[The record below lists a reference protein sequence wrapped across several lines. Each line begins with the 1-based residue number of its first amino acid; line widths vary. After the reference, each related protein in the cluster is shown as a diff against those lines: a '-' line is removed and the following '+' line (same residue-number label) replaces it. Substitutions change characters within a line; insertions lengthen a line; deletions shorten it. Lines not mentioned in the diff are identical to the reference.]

1 MEFPLYFKLNLN
13 QKNVLSLDLDA
24 ILAINVNIFLHN
36 FSGNCVFILI
46 KSWAVDTRKSRCK
59 KKISNRKNPEIP
71 IYSVNIIQKFR
82 KYLKILKNPK
92 NPQKTKKYTRIL
104 LASFKKNKKKIFI
117 LIYYGENKKKP
128 FFELI
133 VTISLQTIIAQIRVD
148 QAIAV
153 FVWAENLRFIYK

>member
-1 MEFPLYFKLNLN
+1 
-13 QKNVLSLDLDA
+13 
-24 ILAINVNIFLHN
+24 
-36 FSGNCVFILI
+36 
-46 KSWAVDTRKSRCK
+46 
-59 KKISNRKNPEIP
+59 
-71 IYSVNIIQKFR
+71 
-82 KYLKILKNPK
+82 LKILKNPK
-92 NPQKTKKYTRIL
+92 NPQKTKKYTIIL

-153 FVWAENLRFIYK
+153 FV